1 MQGCKSRSVRTRK
14 ISLLSKLLFGIETAF
29 ECIPGVGSETHGVLY
44 YRVILTSDCGCFRI
58 YAPRAGILSFRN
70 GHSGGI
76 QVLILAII
84 CVPHIIICCIVPHK
98 CTVYW
103 SISVPDITYHA
114 EFGTKELVAQ
124 WYTDTE
130 MRSMLHCSSRV
141 WIPPSER

>member
-29 ECIPGVGSETHGVLY
+29 ECIPGVGSEKHGVLY

-84 CVPHIIICCIVPHK
+84 CVPHMLYCATYMY
-98 CTVYW
+98 TVAYQ
-103 SISVPDITYHA
+103 SQT
-114 EFGTKELVAQ
+114 
-124 WYTDTE
+124 
-130 MRSMLHCSSRV
+130 LH
-141 WIPPSER
+141 IMQNLEQKN